1 MYIIYN
7 IIYNNIYIYT
17 IYTIYIYIII
27 YNMFVMFCNF
37 YSHLVLHVFVVS
49 VLRCHVCVIF
59 SSGAGGW
66 TRSRAGKSKHVILR
80 QHTSNFVYIVFA
92 CFFACFCFHCFF
104 VAFVL
109 RFFFCLHC
117 LCISQIGSN
126 FCLHILVFPRC

>member
-1 MYIIYN
+1 
-7 IIYNNIYIYT
+7 
-17 IYTIYIYIII
+17 
-27 YNMFVMFCNF
+27 MFVMFCNF

-109 RFFFCLHC
+109 RFFFVCIVCAFPRLGVIFVCIFWCFPDVNMVCLHFC
-117 LCISQIGSN
+117 CI
-126 FCLHILVFPRC
+126 PKPK